1 MNGYKENNVGNV
13 LMKLNLVKNV
23 LFGLYADHRMRMH
36 PFMVVAVRQA
46 VNSILHFKCAE
57 NKRNAIRKWRLMK
70 RLNCTVRVINMNPF
84 RCLTRYFGS
93 HKH

>member
-1 MNGYKENNVGNV
+1 MNVLGRNWCNEWIVRVGTMNGYKENNVGNV

-46 VNSILHFKCAE
+46 VNSI
-57 NKRNAIRKWRLMK
+57 
-70 RLNCTVRVINMNPF
+70 
-84 RCLTRYFGS
+84 
-93 HKH
+93 